1 MKKFKCNYRKV
12 GKICLACVIA
22 CTVLTGCND
31 PSGSESRNLLA
42 DKIDST
48 TSKIDKPDSAVKN
61 TKIFL
66 TSKCISML
74 AIPSSLVAADSRKAR
89 AVNPVMINGKV
100 LNGRTVSS
108 GQQVV
113 LNQVVDFGN
122 TKFQS
127 FFYEDGKF
135 YSLQDNVT
143 SPVTVFDT
151 KGKIIDRIYKQA
163 TGHNNDILALG
174 NLKYITSGGIKLY
187 VWNTDTNAVS
197 TVQLDMVAQYA
208 RDNNTRIDIGG
219 IARSTT
225 NGNILYLVGLDK
237 HATAAIERE
246 KGTNI
251 IVFKHDLT
259 TGRQEFLLRDELNY
273 IGLLQGA
280 VEHNG
285 ILYVAQ
291 NSKTDNS
298 NLSNY
303 TGITVK
309 AYDTETT
316 AHLDDIQI
324 DGRFEA
330 EGMQVIE
337 REDGSKEV
345 SLGLHG
351 SGAEKVISFVPLE
364 KPKQKQTSISEAP
377 SSVMVADTEKHPRIL
392 RRFLKQQSERL
403 FKILKR

>member
-1 MKKFKCNYRKV
+1 
-12 GKICLACVIA
+12 
-22 CTVLTGCND
+22 
-31 PSGSESRNLLA
+31 
-42 DKIDST
+42 
-48 TSKIDKPDSAVKN
+48 
-61 TKIFL
+61 
-66 TSKCISML
+66 
-74 AIPSSLVAADSRKAR
+74 
-89 AVNPVMINGKV
+89 MINGKV

-135 YSLQDNVT
+135 YSLQDNAA

-174 NLKYITSGGIKLY
+174 NLKYITSGGTKLY

-251 IVFKHDLT
+251 IVFKYDLT

-280 VEHNG
+280 AEHNG

-309 AYDTETT
+309 AYDAETT

-364 KPKQKQTSISEAP
+364 KPKQKQASISEAP
-377 SSVMVADTEKHPRIL
+377 SSVMVADTEKTSSNPTAI
-392 RRFLKQQSERL
+392 SETATGEVV
-403 FKILKR
+403 